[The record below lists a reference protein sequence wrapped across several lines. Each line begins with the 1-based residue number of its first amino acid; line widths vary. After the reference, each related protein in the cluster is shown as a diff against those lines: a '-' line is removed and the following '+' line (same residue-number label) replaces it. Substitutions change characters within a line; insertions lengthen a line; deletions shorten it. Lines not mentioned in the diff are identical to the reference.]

1 MTSTLIAVGLAAW
14 MAFVAAG
21 FVWFVWGMVQ
31 TGVTW
36 FAARRA
42 PAVPP
47 ETEKKQ
53 ETPT

>member
-1 MTSTLIAVGLAAW
+1 MTSTLVAVGLAAW

-36 FAARRA
+36 FVARRA
-42 PAVPP
+42 RAVSP
-47 ETEKKQ
+47 ETETKR
-53 ETPT
+53 EMPT